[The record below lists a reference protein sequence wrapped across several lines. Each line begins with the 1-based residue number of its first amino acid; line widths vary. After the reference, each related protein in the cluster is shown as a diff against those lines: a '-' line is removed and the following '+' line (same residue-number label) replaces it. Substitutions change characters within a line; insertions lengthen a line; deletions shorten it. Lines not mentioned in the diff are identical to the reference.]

1 MNYTWVFLLNAAIS
15 AEIWLSFEVRGALLH
30 LSTHD
35 IRLNFNVLRSCVILV
50 SLFSILDNFKL
61 NFLSEGCCR
70 LRVLFNISRVNT
82 ESNRTSAC
90 LGGP

>member
-30 LSTHD
+30 LSTRD
-35 IRLNFNVLRSCVILV
+35 MRLNFNVLDLSCVILA

-61 NFLSEGCCR
+61 NFLSEGSCR
-70 LRVLFNISRVNT
+70 LWCQSFLI
-82 ESNRTSAC
+82 
-90 LGGP
+90 